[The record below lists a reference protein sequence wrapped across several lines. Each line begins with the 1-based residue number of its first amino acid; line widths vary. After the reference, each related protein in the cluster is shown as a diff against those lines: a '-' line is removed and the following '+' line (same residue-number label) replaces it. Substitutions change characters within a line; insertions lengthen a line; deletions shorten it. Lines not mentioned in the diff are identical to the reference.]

1 MAHAHAHTHDHSHVP
16 VGNINQAFQIGIV
29 LNLLF
34 VIVEASVGFWSKSL
48 ALLTDAG
55 HNLSDV
61 ASLALALLAFRLAK
75 VKPTQ
80 TFTYGYRKT
89 TVLVALA
96 NAVILLIA
104 IGGIGYEAVMRLLSP
119 QPVAGRSVAI
129 VAGIGIVINTLTA
142 LLFFRNKD
150 KDLNVKGAYLHLAAD
165 ALVSVGVVI
174 AGIAMLLTQWYWL
187 DSVISFVVIAVILAS
202 TWGLLRD
209 SVILSL
215 DGVPNGINLQEIEAK
230 ALQIKGVERIHHI
243 HVWAISTTENALT
256 AHLVLAENTDLK
268 AADQIKHTLRHELE
282 HLNVQ
287 HATFETELQDQECHA
302 PGC

>member
-16 VGNINQAFQIGIV
+16 VGTINQAFQIGIV

-34 VIVEASVGFWSKSL
+34 VIIEASVGFWSKSL

-142 LLFFRNKD
+142 LLFFRSKD

-174 AGIAMLLTQWYWL
+174 AGIVMLLTQWYWL
-187 DSVISFVVIAVILAS
+187 DSVMSFVVIAVILAS

-230 ALQIKGVERIHHI
+230 ALQIKGIERIHHI

>member
-1 MAHAHAHTHDHSHVP
+1 